1 MGASSGHTRFR
12 EGRGRMTDRTRGD
25 DMRKCARGLVA
36 IVAVAISTISLT
48 APRAALAA
56 AAAGVDEDANAAL
69 KKLYAS
75 EPAAKLLSE
84 KAKAILVFPTIVKA
98 GFMRSEEHTSELQSQ
113 SNLVCRL
120 LLEKKKSEN

>member
-12 EGRGRMTDRTRGD
+12 EGRRRMTDRTRRD
-25 DMRKCARGLVA
+25 DMRKCTRGLVA

-48 APRAALAA
+48 APRAAL

-98 GFMRSEEHTSELQSQ
+98 GSRVGAHYGEDVLIQNGRTVGQYNPPAGSYGS
-113 SNLVCRL
+113 
-120 LLEKKKSEN
+120 